1 MLTEKNTIQVE
12 VTETDHVQVRVKTTI
27 YRDGE
32 QVSYSLHRHV
42 IAPGQDYAGE
52 TKKVRRIAQKA
63 HIPTVVARYKAEQ
76 EYEVAEQEEDTPSSR
91 KELKRLLKK
100 RDEKRQ
106 AYEAFEKE

>member
-42 IAPGQDYAGE
+42 IAPGQDYSGE
-52 TKKVRRIAQKA
+52 PKKVRRICDNTFV
-63 HIPTVVARYKAEQ
+63 PTVVARYQAEQ
-76 EYEVAEQEEDTPSSR
+76 EYEAAEQEDTPASR
-91 KELKRLLKK
+91 KRLKALKTK
-100 RDEKRQ
+100 RDKRRQ
-106 AYEAFEKE
+106 EYEAFEAT